1 MADFDCGL
9 DRDIAERAFASMRS
23 AAEIDHL
30 LDEALGDTF
39 PASDPVS
46 ELRISSPA
54 SGVMSVSISDEL
66 RTIQDHPK
74 DRRLPGL

>member
-1 MADFDCGL
+1 MLTMSNLSYDFSQ
-9 DRDIAERAFASMRS
+9 A
-23 AAEIDHL
+23 AAEHRIVRIRTAVELDHL

-54 SGVMSVSISDEL
+54 VKISGALQRIRPHTEDLS
-66 RTIQDHPK
+66 TAN
-74 DRRLPGL
+74 G

>member
-1 MADFDCGL
+1 MLIMSDL
-9 DRDIAERAFASMRS
+9 DRDFSS
-23 AAEIDHL
+23 AATELSVTPGRTAAELDHL

-54 SGVMSVSISDEL
+54 AEV
-66 RTIQDHPK
+66 
-74 DRRLPGL
+74 

>member
-1 MADFDCGL
+1 MTDIDCGL
-9 DRDIAERAFASMRS
+9 DRDIAERTLASMRS
-23 AAEIDHL
+23 AAELDHL

-46 ELRISSPA
+46 ELRITSPA
-54 SGVMSVSISDEL
+54 SGVMSVSDSDEL

-74 DRRLPGL
+74 DRQPPGL